1 MDIAIYYQ
9 KWDEKKKN
17 SHTLLEQAVRRY
29 ARENALLLPET
40 LILASAEQKKKPR
53 FQNAESI
60 HFSISHSG
68 DWWSCAVSTEE
79 VGLDIQQEQHCRAER
94 LARRFYHPLEVAW
107 LEKNGYSHF
116 CKLWA
121 YKESYVKYTGVGLI
135 QGIDYF
141 SVISPSGILTGAA
154 DVCQQLVAFQQDCH
168 MVVTAE
174 HRQAFSLQPLEG
186 FR

>member
-9 KWDEKKKN
+9 KWNAKEKN

-68 DWWSCAVSTEE
+68 DW
-79 VGLDIQQEQHCRAER
+79 CRAER

-135 QGIDYF
+135 QGMDYF

>member
-1 MDIAIYYQ
+1 M
-9 KWDEKKKN
+9 ECEGKKF
-17 SHTLLEQAVRRY
+17 SYTSRAGSSSVRTG
-29 ARENALLLPET
+29 ECT
-40 LILASAEQKKKPR
+40 TASGNTDTGICRAEEKPR

-79 VGLDIQQEQHCRAER
+79 VGLDIQQERHCRAEH

-135 QGIDYF
+135 QGMDYF

-174 HRQAFSLQPLEG
+174 HRKDFSLQPLEG
-186 FR
+186 

>member
-9 KWDEKKKN
+9 KWNAKEKN

-40 LILASAEQKKKPR
+40 
-53 FQNAESI
+53 QNAESI

-79 VGLDIQQEQHCRAER
+79 VGLDIQQERHCRAER

-135 QGIDYF
+135 RGMDYF

-174 HRQAFSLQPLEG
+174 HRKDFSLQPLEG
-186 FR
+186 

>member
-9 KWDEKKKN
+9 SGNAKEKN
-17 SHTLLEQAVRRY
+17 SHTLLGAGSSSVRTGECTTAPGNTDTGIY
-29 ARENALLLPET
+29 G
-40 LILASAEQKKKPR
+40 AEEKPR
-53 FQNAESI
+53 FQNTESI

-68 DWWSCAVSTEE
+68 AWWSCAVSTEE
-79 VGLDIQQEQHCRAER
+79 IGLDIQQEQHCRAER
-94 LARRFYHPLEVAW
+94 LARRFIIRWKWHGWRKWIFA
-107 LEKNGYSHF
+107 F

-135 QGIDYF
+135 QGMDYF

-154 DVCQQLVAFQQDCH
+154 DVCQQLVDFQQDCH

-186 FR
+186 

>member
-40 LILASAEQKKKPR
+40 LILASTEQKKKPW

-68 DWWSCAVSTEE
+68 AWWSCAVSTEE
-79 VGLDIQQEQHCRAER
+79 IGLDIQQEQHCRAE
-94 LARRFYHPLEVAW
+94 
-107 LEKNGYSHF
+107 
-116 CKLWA
+116 LW
-121 YKESYVKYTGVGLI
+121 
-135 QGIDYF
+135 
-141 SVISPSGILTGAA
+141 P
-154 DVCQQLVAFQQDCH
+154 DVFIIRWKWHGWRKMDIRIFANYGHTKKV
-168 MVVTAE
+168 M
-174 HRQAFSLQPLEG
+174 
-186 FR
+186 

>member
-1 MDIAIYYQ
+1 MRKAFIFPYPIAEIGGAVPSAL
-9 KWDEKKKN
+9 KK
-17 SHTLLEQAVRRY
+17 SGW
-29 ARENALLLPET
+29 
-40 LILASAEQKKKPR
+40 
-53 FQNAESI
+53 
-60 HFSISHSG
+60 ISSRNNIAG
-68 DWWSCAVSTEE
+68 
-79 VGLDIQQEQHCRAER
+79 AER

-135 QGIDYF
+135 QGMDYF
-141 SVISPSGILTGAA
+141 SVISPSGILTGVA

-186 FR
+186 

>member
-9 KWDEKKKN
+9 KWNAKEKN

-53 FQNAESI
+53 FQNAKS
-60 HFSISHSG
+60 
-68 DWWSCAVSTEE
+68 VSTEA
-79 VGLDIQQEQHCRAER
+79 VGLDIQREQHCRAER

-135 QGIDYF
+135 QGMDYF

-154 DVCQQLVAFQQDCH
+154 DVCQQLVTFQQDCH